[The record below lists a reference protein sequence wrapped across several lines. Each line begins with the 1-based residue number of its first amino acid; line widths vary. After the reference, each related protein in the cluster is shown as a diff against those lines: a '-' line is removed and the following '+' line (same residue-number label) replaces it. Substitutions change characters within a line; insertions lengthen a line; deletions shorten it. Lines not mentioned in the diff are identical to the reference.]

1 MNKPTPKIYRTT
13 NWSSYNSALINRGN
27 LSIWFDPKTQWYA
40 QPKGKHGRNQT
51 YSDTAIQCCLMIKS
65 LFHLSLRMV
74 TGFVQSLIH
83 PYRLDW
89 TAPDYSTICRR
100 QKHIDIA
107 INYQKSSNGLQLLVD
122 STGLKFLGE
131 GEWKRKKHQ
140 PEYRRQW
147 RKLHIGIDAE
157 TLQIRAIQLTTNNVS
172 DSQVLGDLL
181 DQIPQDEQIDSV
193 YTDGAYDTKQ
203 CRQVIADRQAHAVIP
218 PRKNAKPWKDT
229 KTSSLER
236 NELLRT
242 VKRLGRTIW
251 KNWSGY
257 HRRSLIE
264 TKMHCIKLLG
274 DKLRARN
281 FQSQVNEIHARVAVL
296 NKFTDLGR
304 PHTQVAT

>member
-1 MNKPTPKIYRTT
+1 MNKPTPKIYRTS
-13 NWSSYNSALINRGN
+13 NWSFYNRALINRGN

-51 YSDTAIQCCLMIKS
+51 YSDTAIQYCLMIKS
-65 LFHLSLRMV
+65 LFRLSLRMV

-83 PYRLDW
+83 LCRLDW
-89 TAPDYSTICRR
+89 TAPDYSTLCRR
-100 QKHIDIA
+100 QKYLDIA
-107 INYQKSSNGLQLLVD
+107 INYQKNSNGLHLLVD

-157 TLQIRAIQLTTNNVS
+157 TLQIRAVQLSTNNVS

-203 CRQVIADRQAHAVIP
+203 CRQVISDRQAHAVIP

-229 KTSSLER
+229 KICSLER

-242 VKRLGRTIW
+242 VKHLGRTIW
-251 KNWSGY
+251 KKWSGY
-257 HRRSLIE
+257 HRRSLVE

-274 DKLRARN
+274 DKLSARK
-281 FQSQVNEIHARVAVL
+281 FQSQVNEIHTRVAIL
-296 NKFTDLGR
+296 NKFTELGR
-304 PHTQVAT
+304 PQTRVVT

>member
-1 MNKPTPKIYRTT
+1 
-13 NWSSYNSALINRGN
+13 
-27 LSIWFDPKTQWYA
+27 
-40 QPKGKHGRNQT
+40 
-51 YSDTAIQCCLMIKS
+51 MIKS
-65 LFHLSLRMV
+65 LFRLSLRMV

-83 PYRLDW
+83 LCRLDW
-89 TAPDYSTICRR
+89 TAPDYSTLCRR
-100 QKHIDIA
+100 QKYLDIA
-107 INYQKSSNGLQLLVD
+107 INYQKNSNGLHLLVD

-131 GEWKRKKHQ
+131 GEWKRKKHG

-157 TLQIRAIQLTTNNVS
+157 TLQIRAVQLSTNNVS

-181 DQIPQDEQIDSV
+181 DQIPQDERIDSV

-229 KTSSLER
+229 KICSLER

-242 VKRLGRTIW
+242 VKHLGRTIW
-251 KNWSGY
+251 KKWSGY
-257 HRRSLIE
+257 HRRSLVE

-274 DKLRARN
+274 DKLSARN
-281 FQSQVNEIHARVAVL
+281 FQSQVNEIHTRVAIL
-296 NKFTDLGR
+296 NKFTELGR
-304 PHTQVAT
+304 PLTQVTP

>member
-83 PYRLDW
+83 LCRLDW

-107 INYQKSSNGLQLLVD
+107 INYHKSSNGLQLLVD

-181 DQIPQDEQIDSV
+181 DQIPQDEQMDSV

>member
-51 YSDTAIQCCLMIKS
+51 YSNTAIQCCLMIKS

-83 PYRLDW
+83 LCRLDW

-157 TLQIRAIQLTTNNVS
+157 TLQIRSIQLTTNNVS

-203 CRQVIADRQAHAVIP
+203 CHQVIADRQAHAVIP

-264 TKMHCIKLLG
+264 NKMHYIKLLG

-296 NKFTDLGR
+296 NKFTDLDR